1 MSAIGTKRTWHR
13 GWLISAFGGKA
24 NTRRVGSARL
34 AQEAE
39 ASSGRCVTDLVCG
52 RKRPLGETAFLFDV
66 VAKKEGPLRCG
77 LATAPLTN
85 SRPIPGKGDN
95 SAACDI
101 TIRSVADLLCVQ
113 DHTRPGLRSFLSL
126 MRGTINV
133 CFCPL
138 AWPLRFE
145 ICHDSLGL
153 LGWRRKRRLA

>member
-1 MSAIGTKRTWHR
+1 MSAIGAKRTWHC

-77 LATAPLTN
+77 LHNGPSYKQPTD
-85 SRPIPGKGDN
+85 PGQG
-95 SAACDI
+95 
-101 TIRSVADLLCVQ
+101 RQ
-113 DHTRPGLRSFLSL
+113 LS
-126 MRGTINV
+126 
-133 CFCPL
+133 
-138 AWPLRFE
+138 
-145 ICHDSLGL
+145 SL
-153 LGWRRKRRLA
+153 